1 MKRIFI
7 LFALMAVAL
16 TACESG
22 DETTDAKE
30 YVLTL
35 ASKSVMNFTAEGGKT
50 YTVDKTVLVH
60 TAKDEPKA
68 LSSLW
73 PAPAPVP

>member
-35 ASKSVMNFTAEGGKT
+35 ASKSVMNFTAEGGKGEIGYALT
-50 YTVDKTVLVH
+50 ESTR
-60 TAKDEPKA
+60 TAKPEYMNIKVECEVA
-68 LSSLW
+68 
-73 PAPAPVP
+73 